1 MGSNIIENVTS
12 YSYLGFN
19 FILLGKKHV
28 RIQYLIKK
36 DKKVSIQKVS
46 YPKTPIETESKS
58 NRRVCK
64 HFDSVIKPVILY
76 QKSLIGVLLKNFIF
90 QFLNII
96 ITKVRP
102 KTCNFIKKETLAQM
116 FSFEFCRIFKNAFFT
131 EHLQW
136 LLLYIILQPLQKR
149 STLHQNINPLLPDVH

>member
-76 QKSLIGVLLKNFIF
+76 
-90 QFLNII
+90 
-96 ITKVRP
+96 
-102 KTCNFIKKETLAQM
+102 
-116 FSFEFCRIFKNAFFT
+116 
-131 EHLQW
+131 
-136 LLLYIILQPLQKR
+136 
-149 STLHQNINPLLPDVH
+149 